1 MSIDKKIRPIVSKR
15 QAISLIPMCDRE
27 SREFLMDEGL
37 VHKVRG
43 RDMVVVRELEERIMG
58 FDADGD
64 RARGDGK
71 KADTLLRV
79 ERRIS
84 GGE

>member
-1 MSIDKKIRPIVSKR
+1 MSIDNNTRPIISKR

-43 RDMVVVRELEERIMG
+43 RDMVVVRELEERIMR

-64 RARGDGK
+64 R
-71 KADTLLRV
+71 
-79 ERRIS
+79 E